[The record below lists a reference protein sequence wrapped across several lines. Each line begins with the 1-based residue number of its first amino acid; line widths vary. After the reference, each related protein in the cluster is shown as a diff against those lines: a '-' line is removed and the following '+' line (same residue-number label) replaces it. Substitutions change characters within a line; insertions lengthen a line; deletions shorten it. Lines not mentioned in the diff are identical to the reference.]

1 MKTLNAVKFGF
12 TLFEIAEHMEP
23 ALLSVVEKFEAA
35 NGHRPTVADV
45 APEIA
50 NTDHRGREG
59 SGHRRV
65 ADLMLRNGS

>member
-1 MKTLNAVKFGF
+1 MGTLSAVKFGF

-50 NTDHRGREG
+50 NLITEAAKDPVIG
-59 SGHRRV
+59 
-65 ADLMLRNGS
+65 ALRI

>member
-50 NTDHRGREG
+50 ALITEAAKDPVIG
-59 SGHRRV
+59 
-65 ADLMLRNGS
+65 ALRI